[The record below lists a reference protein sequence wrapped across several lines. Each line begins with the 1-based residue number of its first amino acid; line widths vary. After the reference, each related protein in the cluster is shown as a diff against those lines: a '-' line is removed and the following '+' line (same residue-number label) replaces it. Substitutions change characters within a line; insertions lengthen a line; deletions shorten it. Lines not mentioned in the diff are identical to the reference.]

1 MEYQNEKQV
10 TISLHACKD
19 IKTRG
24 VHGSVRFG
32 LDLKNQPNYIN
43 FVKYKPNWTENRFK
57 PNRPDSVKSGFL
69 GKKPENLNPN
79 PDPPTQNST
88 WSFALSS
95 KS

>member
-1 MEYQNEKQV
+1 MKNRLLLAFMHAK
-10 TISLHACKD
+10 ISKL
-19 IKTRG
+19 G
-24 VHGSVRFG
+24 VFTVRFG

-43 FVKYKPNWTENRFK
+43 FVKYKPNRTENRFK